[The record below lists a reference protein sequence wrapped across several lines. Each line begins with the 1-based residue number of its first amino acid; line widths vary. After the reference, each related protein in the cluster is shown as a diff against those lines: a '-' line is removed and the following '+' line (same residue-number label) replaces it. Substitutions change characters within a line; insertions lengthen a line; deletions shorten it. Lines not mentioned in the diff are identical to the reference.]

1 VSISSIRVDQFDP
14 CRSRFRQLLLSLLV
28 DQLLQVVSQELVLL
42 VNPFL
47 VPSLLPILRIQ
58 FYKNML

>member
-1 VSISSIRVDQFDP
+1 
-14 CRSRFRQLLLSLLV
+14 
-28 DQLLQVVSQELVLL
+28 LQVVSQELVLL